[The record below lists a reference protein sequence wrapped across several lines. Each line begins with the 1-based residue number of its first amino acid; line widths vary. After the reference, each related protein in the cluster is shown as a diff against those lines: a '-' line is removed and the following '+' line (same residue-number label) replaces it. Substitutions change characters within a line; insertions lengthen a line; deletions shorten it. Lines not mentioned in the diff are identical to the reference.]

1 MCEAQKS
8 PGRSQGF
15 LLVCDHCS
23 VMLTGTDAVCPWLS
37 VAVTVATAVPVC
49 GLPLTLT
56 VSVVAALAPD
66 ALAGETEA
74 ETPLSPPLT
83 ATVKL

>member
-1 MCEAQKS
+1 ME
-8 PGRSQGF
+8 
-15 LLVCDHCS
+15 
-23 VMLTGTDAVCPWLS
+23 TGTDAVCPPPS
-37 VAVTVATAVPVC
+37 VAVTVAVAVPVC

-66 ALAGETEA
+66 ALAGVTEA
-74 ETPLSPPLT
+74 ETPFNPPLT